1 MSLPKI
7 SVIMSVYNGM
17 PFLKDAVESILIQT
31 YKNFEFIIVDYA
43 STDNSWNYL
52 KSLKDKRIKL
62 IKNKK
67 NLGLASSLNIALRQV
82 FNRESQTESARGDY
96 IARMDADDIS
106 LPKRFEEQVNFLHRN
121 PKVML
126 CGTWV
131 DLINDKGQ
139 KIGEKKYP
147 TEDSQIKKSLAW
159 YPAIVHPT
167 FMSRKGFYKTLNGYD
182 TDFDFAEEYEL
193 MMRAKNKFKMA
204 NIPKKLLYWRFWD
217 NRRSREFWDK
227 MERVDFK
234 IKLEAFKRKDFGLFY
249 FFILLGK
256 FFITFILPYK
266 LKLIIFKTFKMI

>member
-1 MSLPKI
+1 
-7 SVIMSVYNGM
+7 M
-17 PFLKDAVESILIQT
+17 PFLKDAVESILNQT
-31 YKNFEFIIVDYA
+31 YKNFEFIIVDDA
-43 STDNSWNYL
+43 SVDNSWDYL
-52 KSLKDKRIKL
+52 KNLNDHRIKL

-67 NLGLASSLNIALRQV
+67 NLGLAASLNKALKV
-82 FNRESQTESARGDY
+82 AKGNY

-106 LPKRFEEQVNFLHRN
+106 LPTRFEEQVNYLQKN
-121 PKVML
+121 PSITL

-131 DLINDKGQ
+131 DLINDKGE

-147 TEDSQIKKSLAW
+147 TEDSKIKKSLAW

-217 NRRSREFWDK
+217 KRRSREFWDK
-227 MERVDFK
+227 MEKVDFK
-234 IKLEAFKRKDFGLFY
+234 IKLEAFRRKDFGPSYSL
-249 FFILLGK
+249 ILLGK

-266 LKLIIFKTFKMI
+266 LKLIIFKTLKMI

>member
-1 MSLPKI
+1 
-7 SVIMSVYNGM
+7 MSVYNGM
-17 PFLKDAVESILIQT
+17 PYLKDAVKSILSQT
-31 YKNFEFIIVDYA
+31 YKNFEFIIVDDA

-52 KSLKDKRIKL
+52 KSLKDRRIKL

-67 NLGLASSLNIALRQV
+67 NLGLASSLNIALGQV
-82 FNRESQTESARGDY
+82 FDRESHTESARGDY

-131 DLINDKGQ
+131 DLINDKGE

-147 TEDSQIKKSLAW
+147 TEDSKIKKSLAW

-167 FMSRKGFYKTLNGYD
+167 FMSRKEFYKVLNGYNQN
-182 TDFDFAEEYEL
+182 FDFAEEYEL

-217 NRRSREFWDK
+217 RRRSRESWSK
-227 MERVDFK
+227 MEKVDFK
-234 IKLEAFKRKDFGLFY
+234 IKLEAFRRKDFGPLY
-249 FFILLGK
+249 SFILFGK
-256 FFITFILPYK
+256 FFITYVLPYSFK
-266 LKLIIFKTFKMI
+266 LWIFKMFKMI